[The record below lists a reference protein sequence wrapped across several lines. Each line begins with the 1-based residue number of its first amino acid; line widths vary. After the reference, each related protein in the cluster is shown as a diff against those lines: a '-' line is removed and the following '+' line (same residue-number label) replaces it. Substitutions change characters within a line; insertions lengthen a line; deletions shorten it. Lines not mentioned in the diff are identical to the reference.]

1 MNAHRVTIDYRALLR
16 GLRDN
21 VLIVVIVAVA
31 LLIVVIMWQPTP
43 DPSFA
48 CSKGKHWDMRYV
60 GDVATLG
67 CFE

>member
-31 LLIVVIMWQPTP
+31 LLVVVIW
-43 DPSFA
+43 
-48 CSKGKHWDMRYV
+48 V
-60 GDVATLG
+60 L
-67 CFE
+67 